1 MVPKFALVLVL
12 LPLAL
17 AWPMEVKDDEKEM
30 MMKYMMA
37 TEGKEDNKDMMMKYM
52 MATEGKE
59 DNKDMMMKYMMKK
72 MAEEKKEHYAG
83 DADGCK
89 ADDDAEWKVWVK
101 KQQEEKAEKMK
112 EEYKKFKE
120 FMAHKKMM
128 EEKKM
133 EEKKEQMYEMWQKQK
148 EMKEREE
155 KEGEFKE
162 MIESFQSQ
170 KHKFAFQLTHEFL
183 QLCQCNEVS
192 EQMEKLSMFTIRN
205 GTDLMDNMTSSNVS
219 MSMETGDM
227 AMLAQKMSKMSA
239 EEKKKVF
246 MAGLIKSMCNGAQ
259 TFIRHAKQ
267 FEEMYVVKYTD
278 DKEPTTTKDPFTS
291 D

>member
-1 MVPKFALVLVL
+1 MVAKFALVLFL

-17 AWPMEVKDDEKEM
+17 AWPMEEKADD
-30 MMKYMMA
+30 
-37 TEGKEDNKDMMMKYM
+37 KDMMMQ
-52 MATEGKE
+52 
-59 DNKDMMMKYMMKK
+59 YMMKMWQKK
-72 MAEEKKEHYAG
+72 MEEEKKEHYAG

-89 ADDDAEWKVWVK
+89 ADDDAEWKAWMR
-101 KQQEEKAEKMK
+101 KQHEEKAEKMK
-112 EEYKKFKE
+112 EEYMKFKE
-120 FMAHKKMM
+120 FMTHKKMM

-133 EEKKEQMYEMWQKQK
+133 KEEKERMYELWQKQK
-148 EMKEREE
+148 EMKEREA
-155 KEGEFKE
+155 KEEEFKE
-162 MIESFQSQ
+162 MIDSFQTQ

-192 EQMEKLSMFTIRN
+192 EQMEKLSMFSIRN

-219 MSMETGDM
+219 MAMESGDM

-239 EEKKKVF
+239 DEKKKVF
-246 MAGLIKSMCNGAQ
+246 MSGLIKSMCNGAQ

-267 FEEMYVVKYTD
+267 FEEMYLVTYTE
-278 DKEPTTTKDPFTS
+278 DKMSPTTKDPFTS